1 MTSTDELLLTGSFE
15 DFVKYNEEYDNDS
28 FLQSSEATKFDLD
41 AIKRWL
47 SIRDGLTYT
56 REFDG
61 DWKALD
67 IREFH
72 TKYGTSY
79 IYIDMKN
86 KLWRTRT
93 TASEFYGRP
102 GRPFLE
108 EDT

>member
-1 MTSTDELLLTGSFE
+1 MTSTDELLLTGSFD
-15 DFVKYNEEYDNDS
+15 DFVKYNEEYDNSS
-28 FLQSSEATKFDLD
+28 FLSEAAKFDLD

-56 REFDG
+56 KEFDG